1 MLGDADFNFTNGSS
15 VISEVKSPI
24 AVLGA
29 EVDRLSPPELVKQFE
44 EILNGKTEVLIIE
57 ELTHILL
64 MNVVVYIIPVQSQ
77 DSN

>member
-1 MLGDADFNFTNGSS
+1 M
-15 VISEVKSPI
+15 
-24 AVLGA
+24 LGA